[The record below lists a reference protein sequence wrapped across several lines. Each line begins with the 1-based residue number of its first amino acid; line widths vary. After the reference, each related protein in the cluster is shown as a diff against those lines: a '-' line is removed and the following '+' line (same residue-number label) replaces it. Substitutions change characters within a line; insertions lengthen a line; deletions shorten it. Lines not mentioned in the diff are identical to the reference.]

1 MPTFGWEGCNCHWY
15 QMDEEE
21 EKGRKRRRERERA
34 EAEEAGRPLDI
45 IPSLK
50 SPSLSLSLSAIFG
63 SAEGDEGENERGIQY
78 LSDIMTICNHTYY
91 FM

>member
-1 MPTFGWEGCNCHWY
+1 MSLVPDGRRGGKRK
-15 QMDEEE
+15 
-21 EKGRKRRRERERA
+21 EKKTRTREQKPRKLV
-34 EAEEAGRPLDI
+34 GPWI
-45 IPSLK
+45 SSLVSK
-50 SPSLSLSLSAIFG
+50 VSLSLSLAAIFG

>member
-1 MPTFGWEGCNCHWY
+1 MV
-15 QMDEEE
+15 
-21 EKGRKRRRERERA
+21 GRDVIVTGTRWTKRRKKEGKEDENEREQKPRKLV
-34 EAEEAGRPLDI
+34 GPWI
-45 IPSLK
+45 SSLVSK
-50 SPSLSLSLSAIFG
+50 VPLSLSLSAIFG

>member
-1 MPTFGWEGCNCHWY
+1 MV
-15 QMDEEE
+15 
-21 EKGRKRRRERERA
+21 GRDVIVTGTRWTKRRKKEGKEDENERA